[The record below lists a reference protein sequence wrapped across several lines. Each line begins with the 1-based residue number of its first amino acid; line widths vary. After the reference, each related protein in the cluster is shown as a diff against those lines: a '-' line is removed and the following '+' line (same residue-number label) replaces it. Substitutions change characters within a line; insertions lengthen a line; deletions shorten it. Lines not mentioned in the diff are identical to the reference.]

1 MIFNILSFELNF
13 WRKRAITYIFPI
25 IIFIISALLFSIENV
40 SFGSDITYRNS
51 PSSLNTLY
59 YVFSILLLPL
69 FVNSFISSAV
79 TRDFENKFDQIIY
92 SLPISKTQVLIGRF
106 IGGCIVVSLI
116 FIGVVLADLIAP
128 FLPWA
133 NKDLL
138 GQFRWDAHMQNY
150 FMVALPNIFIV
161 GSILFLIASWSKNM
175 NSSFLGAI
183 ALVVI
188 ILAMQSLTNKIDNK
202 TIVALLDPYAAEPIR
217 LFTKKW
223 SAIEKNTKLFE
234 VDWRYWTNRAIWI
247 SFSLFLW
254 LIALKF
260 NKFNFAKSK
269 KKEEIISKVIPVLKT
284 DMINVEKD
292 FNWKYFFKNLHFQ
305 AKVDFL
311 HIIRSPAFYVVIG
324 LICLLF
330 SMNIIGSIQSDST
343 SDLATTNNTLNFIGA
358 INQMMMLA
366 IIYFSGMLIWK
377 ERDNKVQD
385 IFDSMP
391 IKTAGMYLGKL
402 LSIFYLMI
410 ILSIFILIIGIV
422 YQFCNGVYLIDWS
435 HYFLQLFVFDI
446 FDSICLAILTM
457 FFQVVINNKYV
468 AYFVSC
474 ILIIAESFIKE
485 WIDISSNL
493 FSISPSLPGRVFS
506 DFYGYGIYKLS
517 TFAFMGYWAL
527 IYSLIALITYFL
539 FVRGKMN
546 TIKERLHEAKLR
558 YSNSKFVL
566 FGLLFAAMSYGGFM
580 YYQTKMVNT
589 YFSKKESLEGSAYY
603 EKTFKSLENYPKPKV
618 VHVDYKIYLYPKDRR
633 YEVVGKMNFVHTSN
647 TPIDKIYINN
657 DLTFPF
663 DLKIKGAKL
672 IKSDKKSTVEF
683 MTYQL
688 EKPMLKGDSI
698 SIDYKYKEGYSGV
711 ENEIKNERLLTNG
724 TFLDYGSFTP
734 MLGYQSGMEIED
746 KSDREKYRLSVKPDG
761 MPELEKECSEKCNH
775 DYLGGL
781 ADWATIHTVISTV
794 HDQIAIAP
802 GTLVKSWKDD
812 SRSDDQRSYFEYNLS
827 QPSKFFFS
835 IVSGK
840 FEVLRDTTHGVTCE
854 VYYLASHKYNVPEM
868 MKALKKSIAY
878 YSRNFGK
885 YMHTEAR
892 IIEFPQFSGFA
903 QAFPGTMPYS
913 EGIGFTSNLVK
924 NLEDVNEIFHIV
936 SHEMAHQWWA
946 HQVTGARMQGATL
959 LSESLAEYSS
969 LKLLEK
975 EYGMDMTSKF
985 LKQSNNSYIFNRAQ
999 ETKKE
1004 SALFQ
1009 VDNQGY
1015 IHYKKGSLVLYGI
1028 QQLIGEQKMNLA
1040 LSNFIKKFAYKDPP
1054 YPSSYALLDEIYA
1067 LTPDSFIETAK
1078 DGLERII
1085 LYQSDIKDVKSN
1097 QLPNKTFESQLT
1109 FSITKNSIDP
1119 NAKQSK
1125 KIKDIV
1131 IGQSKEAPLRD
1142 YFDIGLY
1149 QDVKDKSRYG
1159 KLISIHRFYINKKD
1173 NSIKLLSKIK
1183 PDKVVIDPYFVHIHK
1198 DPEDNIKK
1206 I

>member
-1 MIFNILSFELNF
+1 MLFNILSFELNF

-25 IIFIISALLFSIENV
+25 IIFIITALLFSVENV

-79 TRDFENKFDQIIY
+79 TRDYENKFDQIIY

-128 FLPWA
+128 LLPWA
-133 NKDLL
+133 NTDLL
-138 GQFRWDAHMQNY
+138 GPFRWDAHIQNY

-161 GSILFLIASWSKNM
+161 GSILFLIASWTRNM

-188 ILAMQSLTNKIDNK
+188 ILALQSLTNKIDNK

-247 SFSLFLW
+247 SFSLILW
-254 LIALKF
+254 MIALKF

-269 KKEEIISKVIPVLKT
+269 KKEETNSDRHPEPQTKLIKT
-284 DMINVEKD
+284 EKD
-292 FNWKYFFKNLHFQ
+292 FSWEYFLKNLHFQ
-305 AKVDFL
+305 AKIDFL

-330 SMNIIGSIQSDST
+330 SMNIIGSIQSDSA
-343 SDLATTNNTLNFIGA
+343 SELATTNNTINFLGA

-385 IFDSMP
+385 IYDSMP
-391 IKTAGMYLGKL
+391 IKTSAMYLGKL

-410 ILSIFILIIGIV
+410 LLSIFILIIGII
-422 YQFCNGVYLIDWS
+422 YQFYNGVYIIDWS

-446 FDSICLAILTM
+446 FDAICLAIISM
-457 FFQVVINNKYV
+457 FFQVVINNKFV

-474 ILIIAESFIKE
+474 ILMIGESFIKE

-493 FSISPSLPGRVFS
+493 FSISPSLPSRVFS

-517 TFAFMGYWAL
+517 TFAFMGYWML

-546 TIKERLHEAKLR
+546 TFKERLHEAKLR
-558 YSNSKFVL
+558 FSSSKL
-566 FGLLFAAMSYGGFM
+566 LLFALLFSAICYGGFM
-580 YYQTKMVNT
+580 YYQTKVVNT
-589 YFSKKESLEGSAYY
+589 YFSKKENLERSAYY
-603 EKTFKSLENYPKPKV
+603 EKTFKKLENYPKPKV
-618 VHVDYKIYLYPKDRR
+618 FHVDYKINLYPHDRR
-633 YEVVGKMNFVHTSN
+633 YEVFGRMHFVHTSN
-647 TPIDKIYINN
+647 TPIDKVYINN
-657 DLTFPF
+657 DLRFPF
-663 DLKIKGAKL
+663 DLNIKGAKL
-672 IKSDKKSTVEF
+672 IQSDKKSAVEF

-688 EKPMLKGDSI
+688 EKPMVKGDSI
-698 SIDYKYKEGYSGV
+698 TIDYKYNEGYSGV
-711 ENEIKNERLLTNG
+711 ENEIENKRLLANG

-734 MLGYQSGMEIED
+734 MLGYLTGMEIED
-746 KSDREKYRLSVKPDG
+746 KSDREKYKLPVKAEE

-775 DYLGGL
+775 DYIGGM

-794 HDQIAIAP
+794 NDQIAIAP

-812 SRSDDQRSYFEYNLS
+812 SRTDYQRNYFEYNLS

-840 FEVLRDTTHGVTCE
+840 FELLRDTTHGVNCE
-854 VYYLASHKYNVPEM
+854 VYYHAGHKYNVPEM

-878 YSRNFGK
+878 YSKNFGK

-892 IIEFPQFSGFA
+892 IIEFPQFSSFA

-913 EGIGFTSNLVK
+913 ESIGFTSNLVK
-924 NLEDVNEIFHIV
+924 NPEDVNEIFHIV

-985 LKQSNNSYIFNRAQ
+985 LKQSNNIYIFSRAQ

-1015 IHYKKGSLVLYGI
+1015 IHYRKGSLVLYGI

-1040 LSNFIKKFAYKDPP
+1040 LSSFIKKFAYKDPP

-1067 LTPDSFIETAK
+1067 LTPDSLRETVK

-1085 LYQSDIKDVKSN
+1085 LFQSDIKEAKSIHLANKSFETSISFSMVKN
-1097 QLPNKTFESQLT
+1097 T
-1109 FSITKNSIDP
+1109 IDP

-1125 KIKDIV
+1125 NIKDIV
-1131 IGQSKEAPLRD
+1131 IGQSKESPVKD

-1149 QDVKDKSRYG
+1149 QDINDKSRYG
-1159 KLISIHRFYINKKD
+1159 KLISIQRFYLNKKE
-1173 NSIKLLSKIK
+1173 NNLKLLSKIK
-1183 PDKVVIDPYFVHIHK
+1183 PDKIVIDPYFIHIHK

-1206 I
+1206 L